1 MTTFLLLQIR
11 HGDVDDVDLSGEE
24 RFHFTPEDVSRRPEI
39 EQYCLDLK
47 RLNLQLSRFFLSIL
61 TTHVKK
67 TVPELEIALQKV
79 HELRGE
85 NVLRDSLLLLAQKQI
100 SLSLPNAPVFVQWTL
115 LKVPTLWAPKKRWST
130 SCSWSTWTIC
140 TNTLWERTTLIWCS
154 WWRRNPRRYDT
165 AEEEGETAH
174 FILEIHI
181 IMLCCVIQGCIL
193 SSTCR
198 FMHRNTRVPNYF
210 ELASNLEIL
219 KQIELLL
226 GRILSDWTLKVSYF
240 SYFQIFILHSTL

>member
-1 MTTFLLLQIR
+1 M
-11 HGDVDDVDLSGEE
+11 
-24 RFHFTPEDVSRRPEI
+24 SRRLETRRA

-85 NVLRDSLLLLAQKQI
+85 NVHCVSLLLLTQKQI
-100 SLSLPNAPVFVQWTL
+100 SFSLPNVHVFVQWTL
-115 LKVPTLWAPKKRWST
+115 LKVPTLWAPKRRWNT

-181 IMLCCVIQGCIL
+181 IMLIQSAMLCYSGMPFV
-193 SSTCR
+193 TD
-198 FMHRNTRVPNYF
+198 M
-210 ELASNLEIL
+210 
-219 KQIELLL
+219 QIHAQKHQSPKL
-226 GRILSDWTLKVSYF
+226 F
-240 SYFQIFILHSTL
+240 